1 MIFDFINF
9 LCINFLGVK
18 DTFFHVGS
26 KNIQF
31 SKLYEEKMVRIHS
44 PD

>member
-9 LCINFLGVK
+9 LCIDFQGVK

-26 KNIQF
+26 KN
-31 SKLYEEKMVRIHS
+31 KLYEKKNGTD
-44 PD
+44 P